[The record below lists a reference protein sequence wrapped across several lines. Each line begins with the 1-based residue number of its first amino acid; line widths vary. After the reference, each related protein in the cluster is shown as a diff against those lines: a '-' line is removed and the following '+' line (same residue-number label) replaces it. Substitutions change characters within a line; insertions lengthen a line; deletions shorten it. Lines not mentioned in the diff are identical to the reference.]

1 MGNRI
6 SGLGSVPCLLVLD
19 LDGTILGDD
28 HRLSPDVYVAL
39 GRLSPRFWIAIATG
53 RSLASAT
60 PFVLTMGITLP
71 VILYNG
77 AVVYDIF
84 AGAALREQRLGV
96 EEARAALA
104 VTGRYPVDVEVYRD
118 MDDPT
123 LYVERITPRVARFQ
137 EKENLP
143 AREVGDL
150 LGFLNFPPLKLLVL
164 GDPEVLVELEA
175 ELKRGVQGIAVV
187 RSEVNYLEVL
197 PRGASKGAALR
208 WLSEHLGIPREGV
221 VAVGDQ
227 LNDLEM
233 IRWAGIGV
241 AMAHG
246 PAELRRTADLVI
258 SSVAELPR
266 LLPR

>member
-1 MGNRI
+1 M
-6 SGLGSVPCLLVLD
+6 SCLLVFD
-19 LDGTILGDD
+19 LDGTVLEGD
-28 HRLSPDVYVAL
+28 HRLSPGVHAAM
-39 GRLSPRFWIAIATG
+39 GKLSRRFWITLATG

-60 PFVLTMGITLP
+60 PFVLTLGITLP

-77 AVVYDIF
+77 AVVYDF
-84 AGAALREQRLGV
+84 PTEVALREQRLGV
-96 EEARAALA
+96 EEARTALA
-104 VTGRYPVDVEVYRD
+104 ITRGFPVDVEVYRA
-118 MDDPT
+118 MDDPA
-123 LYVERITPRVARFQ
+123 LYVERITPRIARFQ
-137 EKENLP
+137 EKESLP

-150 LGFLNFPPLKLLVL
+150 SAFLDCPPLKLLVL
-164 GDPEVLVELEA
+164 GDPGVLAKLEA
-175 ELKRGVQGIAVV
+175 ELKRGVPGIAVV
-187 RSEVNYLEVL
+187 RSEVDYLEIL
-197 PRGASKGAALR
+197 PCGASKGAALR

-233 IRWAGIGV
+233 IRYAGVGV

-246 PAELRRTADLVI
+246 PEELRRAADLVI